1 MDAFLYYFQM
11 FLTYA
16 IALSQIAMYILVAV
30 LAAKVA
36 GPAVKALKTYVANKD
51 ACNCGCGCN
60 ETPAQAEPAVEAPKA
75 E

>member
-36 GPAVKALKTYVANKD
+36 GPAVKALKTYVASKD
-51 ACNCGCGCN
+51 SCNCGCSCN
-60 ETPAQAEPAVEAPKA
+60 ETPVPAEPTAEAVA